1 MRYSLPSTEGSG
13 PVDAATPAPL
23 TPQPPAISPTSAGLP
38 RVEHTGR
45 RRRSGRK
52 FLIGLIVVLVVGG
65 GVVAGVP
72 SLNRPLR
79 DLFAASTR
87 EILVSPP
94 IKKGTLVVTI
104 NEKGNLE
111 SAKNED
117 VLCEVEGSTTII
129 TIKPEGTRVQK
140 GDVVCELDS
149 ATLKDNLKN
158 QQITTK
164 QAEAS
169 YQQAQLTRQV
179 AEVAVKEY
187 EEGTYKQNLETILGN
202 IAMAKAELKRAEDR
216 YEWTCKMVD
225 KKYASEAQ
233 RTSDKFNLE
242 KTKFTLEQAET
253 SHAVLDKYTRD
264 KTTKELRAEVEKA
277 RSDELAKQATLS
289 LERDKENKLVKQIEH
304 CILKAPGD
312 GLVVYANDPGRF
324 GGSQQVQIE
333 EGATVRERQ
342 KIFSLPDI
350 TQMRAN
356 TKVHE
361 SMVDRVGKGKP
372 SKIRVDAFS
381 AQELSGTVQ
390 SVNPLPDP
398 NTFFGSDIKVYT
410 TLVGIENGPPG
421 LRPGMS
427 AMVQILVEQKPDVL
441 SVPVTAIL
449 ELRGKD
455 YVYVRKPED
464 GFERREVALGIS
476 DDKVVEVKKGL
487 IEGEQVVLSPTL
499 LLTEDERNEAFAAAR
514 ESAKKDWGPEAGKA
528 AGAAVPG
535 APGAGPD
542 GAGAGGEAKKARA
555 KGAGGGN
562 RPAFF
567 QKLQT
572 LSQEE
577 RTKMRTASD
586 EDRTALLKKA
596 GLTDD
601 EIQQMQQM
609 RASGGFGGGGGGPGG
624 GGPGGGGGGFGGPGG
639 GGPGGGGGGFGGR
652 PGGGPP
658 Q

>member
-1 MRYSLPSTEGSG
+1 M
-13 PVDAATPAPL
+13 
-23 TPQPPAISPTSAGLP
+23 
-38 RVEHTGR
+38 
-45 RRRSGRK
+45 
-52 FLIGLIVVLVVGG
+52 VLAVGG
-65 GVVAGVP
+65 AVVAGVP
-72 SLNRPLR
+72 SLNKPFRE
-79 DLFAASTR
+79 LFATSTR
-87 EILVSPP
+87 EILVSAPL
-94 IKKGTLVVTI
+94 KKGTLVVTI

-129 TIKPEGTRVQK
+129 FILAEGSKVKK
-140 GDVVCELDS
+140 GEKVCELDS
-149 ATLKDNLKN
+149 ATLNDNLKN
-158 QQITTK
+158 QKITTA

-187 EEGTYKQNLETILGN
+187 VEGTFKQNLETIQGN

-216 YEWTCKMVD
+216 YEWTCKMVE
-225 KKYASEAQ
+225 KKYASPASQ
-233 RTSDKFNLE
+233 TSDKFALE
-242 KTKFTLEQAET
+242 KAKFTLEQSQT
-253 SHAVLDKYTRD
+253 SYDVLLKYTKD
-264 KTTKELRAEVEKA
+264 KTIKELSAEVEKA

-289 LERDKENKLVKQIEH
+289 LERDKEAKLVKQIKN
-304 CILKAPGD
+304 CILTAPGD
-312 GLVVYANDPGRF
+312 GLIVYANDPGRF
-324 GGSQQVQIE
+324 GGNNQVQIE

-372 SKIRVDAFS
+372 SKIRVDAF
-381 AQELSGTVQ
+381 AGQELNGVVQ

-410 TLVGIENGPPG
+410 TLVAIENGPPG

-441 SVPVTAIL
+441 SVPVTAIM

-455 YVYVRKPED
+455 YLYVRKPEN

-487 IEGEQVVLSPTL
+487 SEGEQVVLSPTL

-528 AGAAVPG
+528 ASAAVPG
-535 APGAGPD
+535 VPGASPD
-542 GAGAGGEAKKARA
+542 GKGAGGEAKKARA
-555 KGAGGGN
+555 KGAGGGGMGGN
-562 RPAFF
+562 PKF
-567 QKLQT
+567 QAIPPEDRAKLRGA
-572 LSQEE
+572 SPEE
-577 RTKMRTASD
+577 RA
-586 EDRTALLKKA
+586 AILKKA
-596 GLTDD
+596 GFTDE
-601 EIQQMQQM
+601 EIEQM
-609 RASGGFGGGGGGPGG
+609 RQRMSAGGGGG
-624 GGPGGGGGGFGGPGG
+624 GGGGGGFGGPGG
-639 GGPGGGGGGFGGR
+639 GGACGGGGFGGGR

>member
-1 MRYSLPSTEGSG
+1 MH
-13 PVDAATPAPL
+13 
-23 TPQPPAISPTSAGLP
+23 
-38 RVEHTGR
+38 HTAR
-45 RRRSGRK
+45 RRPGRK
-52 FLIGLIVVLVVGG
+52 FLIGLLVLLAAAA

-72 SLNRPLR
+72 SLNKPFRE
-79 DLFAASTR
+79 LFAASTR

-94 IKKGTLVVTI
+94 LKKGTLVVTI

-129 TIKPEGTRVQK
+129 MIKPEGTKVTK
-140 GDVVCELDS
+140 GEVVAELDS

-158 QQITTK
+158 QRITTA
-164 QAEAS
+164 QAAAS
-169 YQQAQLTRQV
+169 YEQAKLTRQV

-187 EEGTYKQNLETILGN
+187 VEGTYKQNLETIQGN

-216 YEWTCKMVD
+216 FEWTCKMVD

-242 KTKFTLEQAET
+242 KAKFTLEQAET
-253 SHAVLDKYTRD
+253 SYDVLMKYTKD
-264 KTTKELRAEVEKA
+264 KTIKELSAEVEKS
-277 RSDELAKQATLS
+277 RSDELAKEATLS
-289 LERDKENKLVKQIEH
+289 LERDKEAKLVKQIEH

-324 GGSQQVQIE
+324 GGNNQVQIE

-372 SKIRVDAFS
+372 SKIRVDAF
-381 AQELSGTVQ
+381 AGVELNGVVQ

-410 TLVGIENGPPG
+410 TLVAIENGPPG

-441 SVPVTAIL
+441 SVPVTAVM

-455 YVYVRKPED
+455 YLYVRKPEN
-464 GFERREVALGIS
+464 GFERREVSLGIS

-487 IEGEQVVLSPTL
+487 NEGEQVVLSPTL

-514 ESAKKDWGPEAGKA
+514 ESAKKDWGPDAGKA
-528 AGAAVPG
+528 AAAAVPVG
-535 APGAGPD
+535 EGKA
-542 GAGAGGEAKKARA
+542 AGGEAKKART
-555 KGAGGGN
+555 KGAGGAGGN

-586 EDRTALLKKA
+586 EERTALLKKA
-596 GLTDD
+596 GFTDE
-601 EIQQMQQM
+601 EIEQM
-609 RASGGFGGGGGGPGG
+609 RQRMSGG
-624 GGPGGGGGGFGGPGG
+624 GGGGGGFGGPGG
-639 GGPGGGGGGFGGR
+639 GGPGGGGPGGPGGGAGGGGFGGGR
-652 PGGGPP
+652 QGGGPP